1 MGHDDTLAGS
11 RSEQLEEENDMS
23 GSGNKIDIALT
34 AELRGSAVLISGP
47 PGPFSVGKDTG
58 ACGFDFTL
66 TDNTGANVKFDSL
79 DTADNIAGCPPTGS
93 GDQSTQIGGVAKN
106 NNVSPKKAGF
116 TDNNNN
122 DAKNGSMNVSFQWNF
137 TCDDASKS
145 VQPYDPIIANGGKTL
160 A

>member
-11 RSEQLEEENDMS
+11 RPEQLEEENDMG
-23 GSGNKIDIALT
+23 GSGNKIDVALT
-34 AELRGSAVLISGP
+34 ADLSGSAIIISGP

-66 TDNTGANVKFDSL
+66 TDNTGANVQFDSL
-79 DTADNIAGCPPTGS
+79 DTADNIAGCPTTGS

-106 NNVSPKKAGF
+106 NNVSPKTARF

-122 DAKNGSMNVSFQWNF
+122 DAKNGPMNVSFQWNF

-145 VQPYDPIIANGGKTL
+145 VEPYDPIIANGGKTL